1 MPINCVLTFIVLLL
15 ILLKFPSAKSRR
27 GVLEL
32 LFIASELLKGV
43 DVTVSKLSSFR
54 AQLESD
60 MDLKT
65 PEVQTNVKSDVI
77 QRR

>member
-32 LFIASELLKGV
+32 SFIASELLKGE

-77 QRR
+77 QQR